1 MNSRFLTPNVLQS
14 GRGKFGRLGLAFNMQ
29 SLEAECVECAE
40 LASLIAR
47 SGNEA
52 AGRRLGRKLMD
63 VFSRHGVTQAIVP
76 SIRLSGS
83 YQEDWIRECENL
95 GTICR
100 EIAAEARAVQEKI
113 LGETSVVDQPDSKLR
128 SMDDLPLRFSST
140 RI

>member
-1 MNSRFLTPNVLQS
+1 MHSLFLTPSVLQT

-29 SLEAECVECAE
+29 SLEADCVECAE

-63 VFSRHGVTQAIVP
+63 VFRRHGITQAIVP
-76 SIRLSGS
+76 SIRLSVS

-95 GTICR
+95 ETICR
-100 EIAAEARAVQEKI
+100 DIALEARTIQEQV
-113 LGETSVVDQPDSKLR
+113 LGETSVTSPQNSKLG
-128 SMDDLPLRFSST
+128 SMKITS
-140 RI
+140 